1 MFTNKSLKKV
11 YKQFKKGCFIMCE
24 NSVEIDY
31 LSTKYFVKRGFHA
44 EELPNGKLFLRP
56 TAKIIK
62 EKTNIW
68 LFVIIISWLFLL
80 VGIPTAL
87 AVLL

>member
-1 MFTNKSLKKV
+1 MFVNKSLKKV
-11 YKQFKKGCFIMCE
+11 YNQFKKGCIMRE

-80 VGIPTAL
+80 IGIPTAL